1 LSLTASCQEF
11 GWKEVLQTSACCT
24 KQVQLGLGGLLPFV
38 LLECSVVATCRKQVV
53 SLILPGN
60 YPTTRFACVAV
71 PSPTTIRRKSTIE
84 SDIYSQK
91 IGIE

>member
-1 LSLTASCQEF
+1 MEGSPSNFSLLHQASST
-11 GWKEVLQTSACCT
+11 VA
-24 KQVQLGLGGLLPFV
+24 GGLLPFV